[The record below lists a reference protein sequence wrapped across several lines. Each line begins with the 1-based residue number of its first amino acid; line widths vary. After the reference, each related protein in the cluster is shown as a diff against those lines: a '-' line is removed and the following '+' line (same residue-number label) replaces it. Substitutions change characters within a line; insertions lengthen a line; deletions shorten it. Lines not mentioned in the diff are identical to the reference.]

1 MSSVCQS
8 VRVALCPKA
17 GTDRRASWGRI
28 VGGEFNPIRVGTY
41 TRQGSS
47 RGDPGPSADRP
58 RRGGTGLEQPGNRAT
73 KATGGTTVSE
83 YFQDYVAVAAFA
95 AFGVLL
101 VALTLGITYLV
112 RPSNPTREKVST
124 YECGVDAVGE
134 GWNQTFVRYYIF
146 GLLFVVFDVEAVFIF
161 PWAVVS
167 EDLGLPGVIAIV
179 VFILTLLE
187 GLLYAVRK
195 GVLRWE

>member
-1 MSSVCQS
+1 MGGGLKFN
-8 VRVALCPKA
+8 RCP
-17 GTDRRASWGRI
+17 
-28 VGGEFNPIRVGTY
+28 VGTY
-41 TRQGSS
+41 TRQSPSGPATAAIKEAGWGGAGPDWNS
-47 RGDPGPSADRP
+47 R
-58 RRGGTGLEQPGNRAT
+58 NRAI

-112 RPSNPTREKVST
+112 RPSNPTKEKVST

-146 GLLFVVFDVEAVFIF
+146 GLLFVLFDVEAVFIF
-161 PWAVVS
+161 PWAVVA
-167 EDLGLPGVIAIV
+167 EDLGLPGVIAII

-195 GVLRWE
+195 GVLKWE

>member
-1 MSSVCQS
+1 
-8 VRVALCPKA
+8 
-17 GTDRRASWGRI
+17 
-28 VGGEFNPIRVGTY
+28 
-41 TRQGSS
+41 
-47 RGDPGPSADRP
+47 
-58 RRGGTGLEQPGNRAT
+58 
-73 KATGGTTVSE
+73 VSE

-101 VALTLGITYLV
+101 VAFTLGITYLV
-112 RPSNPTREKVST
+112 RPSNPTREKVAT